1 MTRSALACLSA
12 LATLPAQAQGITN
25 PAGGGVIPVG
35 ILTLLGLP
43 LAGWILYAIVERQ
56 ASGRIPG
63 RVVLFLLIPIF
74 LLAGFVFISAADHH
88 DGALYLYLELIL
100 IMLGSVFLLARGA
113 IGRAA
118 GTAAVIAI
126 VAVLNF
132 FSPKLVDFQ
141 ERRYVNNQSEF
152 RLVDVSYPG
161 HWREMHL
168 ADGRVL
174 LNINPHR
181 QFGGGI
187 RMNARLNAIDS
198 PIAIPVDE
206 RDTHPV
212 IVDLF
217 HAVPTR
223 GTWGWTYRP
232 EAFFDWPILGT
243 VRIPRYALERVGTA
257 LVLDENRQAPCRYLY
272 EALGEPMPDDQRGG
286 GVTWT
291 REQTIESRSV
301 VSCEQ

>member
-1 MTRSALACLSA
+1 MTRLALGCLAS
-12 LATLPAQAQGITN
+12 LAALPAAAQGITN

-35 ILTLLGLP
+35 ILALLGLP
-43 LAGWILYAIVERQ
+43 LAGWIIYAIVERKS
-56 ASGRIPG
+56 SGRTPG
-63 RVVLFLLIPIF
+63 QVALAVLVPLY

-88 DGALYLYLELIL
+88 DAVLYLYLELL
-100 IMLGSVFLLARGA
+100 LVMLGSVFLLARGTT
-113 IGRAA
+113 GRIA
-118 GTAAVIAI
+118 GIAAVIVF
-126 VAVLNF
+126 VATLNF

-141 ERRYVNNQSEF
+141 DRRYVNNQSDF
-152 RLVDVSYPG
+152 TLVEVSYPG

-198 PIAIPVDE
+198 PIAFPADV
-206 RDTHPV
+206 RDAHPV

-217 HAVPTR
+217 EAVPTR
-223 GTWGWTYRP
+223 GTWGYAYRP
-232 EAFFDWPILGT
+232 KAFLELPLLGT
-243 VRIPRYALERVGTA
+243 VRIPRFELEHVGTG
-257 LVLDENRQAPCRYLY
+257 LLLDENFHVACRYLY
-272 EALGEPMPDDQRGG
+272 EARGAPMPEEERNAR
-286 GVTWT
+286 VVWT

-301 VSCEQ
+301 VSCRQ